1 LDPIAP
7 QPERVD
13 RAAELIRQGQIVAIP
28 TDTLYGLAADPFQI
42 AAVERVFAI
51 KRRPPSEP
59 VLLLV
64 DSIRMAESLAKGP
77 PASFRALAERYWPG
91 RLTMVVEASPRIP
104 ALVTANTGW
113 VGLRFPAAAIPQAI
127 IEAFRG
133 PITGTSANRSGDPAC
148 RSAAEAV
155 SALGSDLP
163 LILDGGP
170 SPLAVPS
177 TVVRIAGDEWELI
190 REGAIPQADLES
202 FFRRLG

>member
-1 LDPIAP
+1 
-7 QPERVD
+7 
-13 RAAELIRQGQIVAIP
+13 
-28 TDTLYGLAADPFQI
+28 
-42 AAVERVFAI
+42 
-51 KRRPPSEP
+51 
-59 VLLLV
+59 
-64 DSIRMAESLAKGP
+64 
-77 PASFRALAERYWPG
+77 
-91 RLTMVVEASPRIP
+91 
-104 ALVTANTGW
+104 

-127 IEAFRG
+127 IGALRG
-133 PITGTSANRSGDPAC
+133 PITGTSANRSGHPAC

-202 FFRRLG
+202 FFRSVG